1 MFLFCVVRIIV
12 VTRSQ
17 VQTIRNADITAL
29 QGTLNTLTP
38 EPFMSLLYD
47 VTFYIVFIGYL
58 PYTRDGLTPLVTASE
73 NCQYETVETV
83 QFYLNHTV
91 A

>member
-29 QGTLNTLTP
+29 QGTRNTLTP
-38 EPFMSLLYD
+38 EPSISLLYG

-73 NCQYETVETV
+73 NYH
-83 QFYLNHTV
+83 Y
-91 A
+91 